1 MLSDVPLARCE
12 PFERTRV
19 DGMQKRARADDDTR
33 GPSGDSRARRASW
46 QRRVAAAL
54 ALLFGTGAVVAVLV
68 AVVINPAAG
77 IVAII
82 GAGLALWFAWRA
94 FVETGVPRVV
104 WAVASAVAVALVA
117 VVLYLAEVDVELVTA
132 GACAVIATA
141 SVRVAFGRRYG
152 SAGGDWSAA
161 PAVQQPVLFINPRSG
176 DGKAAKVGL
185 ADAARARAIRPLVL
199 EPDDDLTMLARQA
212 VADGADA
219 LGMAGGDGSLAV
231 VAAVAAE
238 HDIPFVCIPIGTRNH
253 FARDLGVDRNDPI
266 GALDAFTGV
275 ESRIDLAQVNH
286 RSFLNNVSLG
296 VYAEAVH
303 RPGYRRAK
311 GRTVLA
317 AVRDA
322 IGTGGTASTMRFTDV
337 HGVEHDH
344 ALLMLVSNNP
354 YALHR
359 MFGQTARERI
369 DAGLLGVVVIEQVRA
384 DDLDWSTSSF
394 AVTTEGPAHAGVDGE
409 PVTLSSPLRF
419 TTRPRALRVRI
430 SPRHPGVSPATRAPR
445 RPRVVVPRLARLA
458 AGRM

>member
-1 MLSDVPLARCE
+1 MQ
-12 PFERTRV
+12 ER
-19 DGMQKRARADDDTR
+19 AWAADDTGGSSDLI
-33 GPSGDSRARRASW
+33 RARRPSW
-46 QRRVAAAL
+46 PRRIAAAL
-54 ALLFGTGAVVAVLV
+54 ALLFGTGAALAAVVAL
-68 AVVINPAAG
+68 IRDPAPG

-82 GAGLALWFAWRA
+82 GAGLALGCGWRA
-94 FVETGVPRVV
+94 VVETGVPRVV
-104 WAVASAVAVALVA
+104 SAVASTVVVAIVVLVLSSAGVTAELVA
-117 VVLYLAEVDVELVTA
+117 T
-132 GACAVIATA
+132 GACAVIAGA

-152 SAGGDWSAA
+152 SAGGNWYAA
-161 PAVQQPVLFINPRSG
+161 PAAQQPVLFINPRSG
-176 DGKAAKVGL
+176 DGKAEEVGL
-185 ADAARARAIRPLVL
+185 ADAARARAIRAIVL
-199 EPDDDLTMLARQA
+199 EPNDDLTARARQA

-219 LGMAGGDGSLAV
+219 LGMAGGDGSLAL

-253 FARDLGVDRNDPI
+253 FARDLGVDRHDPV
-266 GALDAFTGV
+266 GALDAFTRGV
-275 ESRIDLAQVNH
+275 ESRIDLAQVNE

-311 GRTVLA
+311 GRTLLA

-322 IGTGGTASTMRFTDV
+322 VGVGGTASTMRFTDV

-344 ALLMLVSNNP
+344 ALVLLVSNDP

-369 DAGLLGVVVIEQVRA
+369 DAGLLGVVVIEQLGAEDV
-384 DDLDWSTSSF
+384 DWSTSTF
-394 AVTTEGPAHAGVDGE
+394 TVTTDGPAHAGIDGE
-409 PVTLSSPLRF
+409 AVTLSSPLRF
-419 TTRPRALRVRI
+419 ATRPRALRVRI

-445 RPRVVVPRLARLA
+445 RPRVVIPRLARMA